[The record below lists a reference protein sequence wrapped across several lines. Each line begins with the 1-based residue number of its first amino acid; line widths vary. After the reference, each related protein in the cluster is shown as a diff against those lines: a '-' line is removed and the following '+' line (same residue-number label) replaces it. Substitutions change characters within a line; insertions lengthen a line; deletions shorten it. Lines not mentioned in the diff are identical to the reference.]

1 MIQNLLLTI
10 ISQSDKIGNEKKD
23 DKQKQEEKMKA
34 IVIKE
39 PGCVALEEKSIP
51 EPPAGFVRVRVKAA
65 AICATDLEIIDGNI
79 PAGYPITPGHEW
91 SGIVDAAGSGEDS
104 GWIGKR
110 VVGSNDVVCL
120 KCDACR
126 KGEWR
131 YCSDF
136 EEIGF
141 KRDGAYAEYVI
152 VPAYGLCELP
162 EKVSFVHGALCEPL
176 GVALGTL
183 EKAGAGF
190 GDTLVIIGA
199 GSIGLCIL
207 AAARAMGMREIVVA
221 ASTEKRLKIAKQ
233 MGAAYVF
240 AMNERNLEEEM
251 KRLRPKGT
259 DIVIDATGIESCI
272 QQSLRLARKGGTVA
286 LAGYGRGK
294 IMKIRMDDIHIHN
307 LRVVGAGNNWNQH
320 KKAVEMMAGGLI
332 NIEHFATDQISL
344 DEYEKGLDLAR
355 RRPEGFLKAVFVHE

>member
-1 MIQNLLLTI
+1 
-10 ISQSDKIGNEKKD
+10 
-23 DKQKQEEKMKA
+23 MKA

-39 PGCVALEEKSIP
+39 PGHVVLEERRIP

-65 AICATDLEIIDGNI
+65 AICATDLEVIDGNI
-79 PAGYPITPGHEW
+79 PANYPITPGHEW
-91 SGIVDAAGSGEDS
+91 SGIVDAAGSREDS

-126 KGEWR
+126 RGEWR

-162 EKVSFVHGALCEPL
+162 ENVSFVHGALCEPL

-183 EKAGAGF
+183 EKAGAKF

-207 AAARAMGMREIVVA
+207 AAARAMGMRDIAVA
-221 ASTEKRLKIAKQ
+221 ASTGKRLKIAEQ
-233 MGAAYVF
+233 MGASHIVS
-240 AMNERNLEEEM
+240 MSEKNLEDEM
-251 KRLRPKGT
+251 KRIRPKGT
-259 DIVIDATGIESCI
+259 DVVIDATGIESCI

-294 IMKIRMDDIHIHN
+294 TMSIRMDDIHINN
-307 LRVVGAGNNWNQH
+307 LRVIGAGNNWNQH
-320 KKAVEMMAGGLI
+320 KRAIAMMAEGMI
-332 NIEHFATDQISL
+332 NIEHFVTNRMAL
-344 DEYEKGLDLAR
+344 EEFERGFKLAR
-355 RRPEGFLKAVFVHE
+355 NRPEGFLKAVFTNE